1 MEKHPLKFRFHDPNS
16 AEVTADYILA
26 ILIQANI
33 GKLEEA
39 IQTFGRQTDHL
50 NQK

>member
-1 MEKHPLKFRFHDPNS
+1 MEKHSLKFHFHDPNS
-16 AEVTADYILA
+16 VETTADYILT

-33 GKLEEA
+33 GKMEEA